1 MMNPEMSELP
11 EQNIHWAPG
20 TAAFIKRR
28 HFCVGKRQKLHNN
41 CMVRVTLI
49 LEKSAEFDVCGS
61 EKALQNQSPSE
72 LGRL

>member
-1 MMNPEMSELP
+1 MNSVMSELP
-11 EQNIHWAPG
+11 EWNTYWAQS

-28 HFCVGKRQKLHNN
+28 HFCVGKRHKLHNN
-41 CMVRVTLI
+41 SMIRITLI

-61 EKALQNQSPSE
+61 EKALQNQSTSE